1 MSTQAPLD
9 LKKTVNLPKTGFAQ
23 KANLAQS
30 EPARLKRWAET
41 NLYELIRRA
50 RAGREV
56 FILHDGPPYANADIH
71 LGTAMN
77 KILKD
82 IVVKSR
88 SMMGYDAPYVPGYD
102 CHGLPIEQHV
112 ERALKEKGKGRADL
126 PVTSFRRI
134 CREHAAEA
142 LKRQTRDFKRLGI
155 LGLWEDPYLTM
166 SNHYEAETARQ
177 FGRFV
182 ERGYVYKGARPVYW
196 CIHDQTALA
205 EAEVE
210 YREHTSPSVYVKF
223 PLSEETIEA
232 KTFKREILGSEDDP
246 RKVSFLIWTTTP
258 WTLPANLGIAVN
270 PNFEYAAIED
280 EARGEVYIVASELI
294 GAVAAKCDIG
304 RRESGEPGELSALSL
319 GEIEERVTGDVGE
332 AADSGVSSGSR
343 LSSSFFSVEW
353 EPKVRA
359 RFMGSRLDRLEA
371 RHAWLD
377 RPSLL
382 MLGDHVTLGG
392 EADAETELDVR
403 EARDKKATSKAGT
416 GLVHTAPGHGHDDFV
431 IGKAYGLEIY
441 CPVDNAG
448 RFTEEVEHFAGE
460 RVFEANAKIVE
471 FMRER
476 GVLLFAEEYAH
487 RYPHCWRCKNPVI
500 FRATP
505 QWFISLDASAAP
517 AAMTEVERDED
528 GRPLANYT
536 DNEEQSP
543 ASLREGAL
551 REIERVEWV
560 PAWGV
565 DRMRNMLKGRP
576 DWCVSRQRVWGVP
589 IPVFYCK
596 ACEEAIADRAT
607 INHVADTFERET
619 TDVWYAREASEL
631 LPEGFRCPRC
641 GGAEFTK
648 ETDILDV
655 WFDSGVSSV
664 AVLESEKYAG
674 LRFPAD
680 VYLEGGDQYRGWFN
694 SSLML
699 GLGAH
704 DRAPYK
710 TVVTHGWTLD
720 AQGHAMHKSAGNA
733 VAPEEFVKESG
744 ADILRLWVTSSD
756 YREDMRCS
764 DEILR
769 RVSDSY
775 RKIRNTARYAL
786 GNLDG
791 FDPARD
797 SVVLGEMHEVDRWAL
812 AELDRVIERVTDAYR
827 AFDFHSV
834 YRALD
839 AFCTVTLSARY
850 FDIIKD
856 RLYTAA
862 PRSHARRSAQT
873 ALNYVAD
880 ALARM
885 LAPVLSFTADEIWE
899 NLPEVKNARASSVTP
914 AAVET
919 VNDKVVGE
927 TVVDEG
933 GAVPPS
939 VHMAEFP
946 VVVSNGRDA
955 ALLERWSRLYEI
967 RDVVLRALEESRIA
981 KLIGSSLEAH
991 VRLEARRQTFELL
1004 EHYREELRY
1013 VFIVSKVSLTLLEE
1027 EAGEDLRVTVE
1038 RAPGGKCERC
1048 WNYSERVGEFTRY
1061 PTACERCVV
1070 ALAEIEAEGGA
1081 A

>member
-1 MSTQAPLD
+1 MSTEAPLD

-30 EPARLKRWAET
+30 EPARLKRWAEA

-112 ERALKEKGKGRADL
+112 ERALKEKGKSRADL

-223 PLSEETIEA
+223 PLSENSVEA

-246 RKVSFLIWTTTP
+246 RKVFFLIWTTTP

-270 PNFEYAAIED
+270 PNFEYAAIEGAQRD
-280 EARGEVYIVASELI
+280 EVYIVANELV
-294 GAVAAKCDIG
+294 GAVAQRCGLG
-304 RRESGEPGELSALSL
+304 RSEDLASGEAREREAPGAEPNPST
-319 GEIEERVTGDVGE
+319 VV
-332 AADSGVSSGSR
+332 
-343 LSSSFFSVEW
+343 W
-353 EPKVRA
+353 PPKVLA
-359 RFMGSRLDRLEA
+359 RFQGSRLDRLEA
-371 RHAWLD
+371 RHAWLN

-392 EADAETELDVR
+392 EADAETELDVKD
-403 EARDKKATSKAGT
+403 ARDKKATGKAGT

-448 RFTEEVEHFAGE
+448 RFTQEVERFAGE
-460 RVFEANAKIVE
+460 SVFEANPHIVE

-476 GVLLFAEEYAH
+476 GVLLYSEDYAH

-505 QWFISLDASAAP
+505 QWFISLDAVATGASGAAS
-517 AAMTEVERDED
+517 MTEVERDED

-596 ACEEAIADRAT
+596 ACEEAVADRAT
-607 INHVADTFERET
+607 IDHVADTFERET
-619 TDVWYAREASEL
+619 TDVWYAREATEL
-631 LPEGFRCPRC
+631 LPEGFRCSRC

-664 AVLESEKYAG
+664 AVLESENYEG

-694 SSLML
+694 SSLMV

-791 FDPARD
+791 FVPARD
-797 SVVLGEMHEVDRWAL
+797 SVVLGEMHEIDRWAL
-812 AELDRVIERVTDAYR
+812 AALDKVIERVTDAYR
-827 AFDFHSV
+827 AFDFHTV

-873 ALNYVAD
+873 ALNYIAD

-899 NLPEVKNARASSVTP
+899 NLPEVKHARASVTT

-919 VNDKVVGE
+919 AVDKGVGE
-927 TVVDEG
+927 SVVDEG

-946 VVVSNGRDA
+946 VALSNGRDS

-991 VRLEARRQTFELL
+991 VRLEAKRQTFDLL

-1027 EAGEDLRVTVE
+1027 EAGENLRVVVE

-1070 ALAEIEAEGGA
+1070 ALAEIEDEGGA